1 MSKKRLLRHYDYLMH
16 NISNVFV
23 ETAGTID
30 LNVEIKFTIDNIPLS
45 IDIHIRFIDAMKD
58 LYKVC
63 CMPLAYEQKQNVYK
77 LEVAEKSL
85 SVASSFIDH
94 SGNDNDSPFASFE
107 EITRFIN
114 NWMIDRKDKYK
125 KKISR
130 TYLNN

>member
-1 MSKKRLLRHYDYLMH
+1 
-16 NISNVFV
+16 
-23 ETAGTID
+23 
-30 LNVEIKFTIDNIPLS
+30 
-45 IDIHIRFIDAMKD
+45 
-58 LYKVC
+58 
-63 CMPLAYEQKQNVYK
+63 MPLAYEQKQNVYK

-107 EITRFIN
+107 EITRFVN

>member
-58 LYKVC
+58 LYKV
-63 CMPLAYEQKQNVYK
+63 LYAITYEQKQNVYK

-94 SGNDNDSPFASFE
+94 IGNDNDSPFASFE
-107 EITRFIN
+107 EITRFVN

-125 KKISR
+125 KVSR

>member
-58 LYKVC
+58 LYKV
-63 CMPLAYEQKQNVYK
+63 LYAI
-77 LEVAEKSL
+77 SL
-85 SVASSFIDH
+85 
-94 SGNDNDSPFASFE
+94 
-107 EITRFIN
+107 
-114 NWMIDRKDKYK
+114 
-125 KKISR
+125 
-130 TYLNN
+130 